1 MADEVFDLVGILI
14 GHLPSTVAG
23 RFRMILFSGCSADG
37 FNHFLTNQC
46 GVVHF
51 RAGET
56 LGRIFIAQVHTFGND
71 GFAQLRINLA
81 ASVAILMMPSISMW
95 NTTLRCRVEVEL

>member
-14 GHLPSTVAG
+14 GHAAFHRG
-23 RFRMILFSGCSADG
+23 RQVQDDLVFWCSADG

-56 LGRIFIAQVHTFGND
+56 LGRIFIAQVHTFGMTGSLNS
-71 GFAQLRINLA
+71 RINLA